1 VDPTVL
7 VGGRDATRM
16 QAVQFAGHG
25 GTEVVEYGEVPD
37 PEVGRGDVL
46 VDVKAGA
53 LNHLDVWT
61 RRGMPQLD
69 LAMPHVPG
77 SDAAGVVVET
87 GADVTRFG
95 EGDRVAVSAGVF
107 CGDCEFCRDGDY
119 PLCTSFHVLGEHVP
133 GVHSEYAAVPEDNL
147 VPVPENVEWET
158 AAAAPL
164 VFQTAWRMLHTRA
177 DIEADEK
184 VLVLGA
190 SGGVGHAAVQI
201 AAHAGAEVYAT
212 ASSPEKL
219 RYAEEIGAEH
229 AIDYTETDFA
239 DEVRAH
245 TGKRGVDVVVDHV
258 GEATWSDSLRSLA
271 KGGRLVTCGATSG
284 GRPETHVQRLF
295 WNQLSVLGSTMAT
308 PGEADDALSLVWDGT
323 FDVRIRDVL
332 PMSETARAHE
342 RLENREGFGK
352 VVVIPDSER

>member
-1 VDPTVL
+1 
-7 VGGRDATRM
+7 M

-37 PEVGRGDVL
+37 PEVGRDEVL

-61 RRGMPQLD
+61 RRGIPQLD
-69 LAMPHVPG
+69 LDMPHVPG
-77 SDAAGVVVET
+77 SDAAGIVVET
-87 GADVTRFG
+87 GPDVTRF
-95 EGDRVAVSAGVF
+95 EVGDRVAVSAGVS

-133 GVHSEYAAVPEDNL
+133 GVHSEYAAVPADNL
-147 VPVPENVEWET
+147 VPVPEHVDWET

-177 DIEADEK
+177 DVEAGAK

-190 SGGVGHAAVQI
+190 SGGVGHAALQI

-212 ASSPEKL
+212 ASSEAKL
-219 RYAEEIGAEH
+219 RYAEEIGADH
-229 AIDYTETDFA
+229 AINYEAENFA
-239 DEVRAH
+239 DEIRAR

-271 KGGRLVTCGATSG
+271 TGGRLVTCGATTG

-323 FDVRIRDVL
+323 FDVRIRDIL

-342 RLENREGFGK
+342 LLENREGFGK